1 MSGRDRTE
9 LNAFKME
16 RCVTTIADN
25 TGRFFSGEGS
35 FTGSAWGSFQ
45 KHLPW
50 SLESGQRSWR
60 VFGGKTVESGSKRV
74 AVNVAFAPIGLESF
88 KSQF

>member
-25 TGRFFSGEGS
+25 TGRFFSGEGI

-45 KHLPW
+45 EHLSW
-50 SLESGQRSWR
+50 SLESGQRCGR
-60 VFGGKTVESGSKRV
+60 CFGGKTVESGSKRV
-74 AVNVAFAPIGLESF
+74 AVNVAFTPVGLEGF
-88 KSQF
+88 KGQF